1 MRRCLGFTEGH
12 DQTFNSPA
20 PCGRAVNRSQNGLI
34 YQSFSKY
41 HIFNSTPEGVEW
53 KGDIIG
59 VIWSVVV
66 PEKVQNKW
74 ELLKVQA
81 HQATKM

>member
-1 MRRCLGFTEGH
+1 MEELLTE
-12 DQTFNSPA
+12 
-20 PCGRAVNRSQNGLI
+20 
-34 YQSFSKY
+34 SFSKY
-41 HIFNSTPEGVEW
+41 HIFNSTPEGVES

-59 VIWSVVV
+59 VILSVVV
-66 PEKVQNKW
+66 PERVKHKW